1 MIKRELAKDPK
12 LAEENWE
19 RFLPKFR
26 RRREKKKGGA
36 DNEGGYE
43 AGPSGSNAMPIEGED
58 GQPPMK
64 KQKKA
69 NEKKVYTPFPPAQQ
83 PSKVSSMP
91 VIPTRPVTD
100 AGMDE
105 PRSIFNSNL
114 ESTSSS
120 LERSNN
126 GRKRREKQRCG
137 SNCSFI

>member
-26 RRREKKKGGA
+26 KRREKKKGGSGE
-36 DNEGGYE
+36 NEGGGYE
-43 AGPSGSNAMPIEGED
+43 AGPSGSNAMPIEAGD

-83 PSKVSSMP
+83 PSKVSLRFL
-91 VIPTRPVTD
+91 V
-100 AGMDE
+100 
-105 PRSIFNSNL
+105 
-114 ESTSSS
+114 
-120 LERSNN
+120 
-126 GRKRREKQRCG
+126 
-137 SNCSFI
+137 